1 MCPEADPGCRYP
13 DRDGAGWIAAMVTA
27 ETVLSTREQIVAAAS
42 RHFAE
47 RGYDGTSLNDI
58 ADDVGIRRP
67 SLLHH
72 FPSKEALYQE
82 VFARAVGDFAER
94 VESAKEGNREGWKQL
109 EHVLE
114 ASFEFFVENQEFV
127 RLVRREQIDC
137 SHGIDL
143 GAAIRPYFRQ
153 ACGFFEREM
162 EAGRFRRQDPEQLL
176 LTGYGALLSYFSDAV
191 FIESLLDEDPLSEKV
206 LARRLE
212 HVVAFFR
219 AALEP

>member
-1 MCPEADPGCRYP
+1 
-13 DRDGAGWIAAMVTA
+13 MVTA
-27 ETVLSTREQIVAAAS
+27 EVTPSTRELILASAS

-82 VFARAVGDFAER
+82 VFLRAVTDFGER
-94 VESAKEGNREGWKQL
+94 VQEAISGNREGWKQL

-114 ASFEFFVENQEFV
+114 ASFDFFVANPEFV
-127 RLVRREQIDC
+127 RLVRREQIDS

-143 GAAIRPYFRQ
+143 GTAMAPFFRQ
-153 ACGFFEREM
+153 ACGFFDKEI

-176 LTGYGALLSYFSDAV
+176 LTGYGMLLSYFSDAV
-191 FIESLLDEDPLSEKV
+191 FIESLLGEDPLSEKV

-212 HVVAFFR
+212 HVLAFFR

>member
-1 MCPEADPGCRYP
+1 
-13 DRDGAGWIAAMVTA
+13 MVTA
-27 ETVLSTREQIVAAAS
+27 EVTPSTRELILASAS

-72 FPSKEALYQE
+72 FPSKEALYQQ
-82 VFARAVGDFAER
+82 VFLRAVADFGER
-94 VESAKEGNREGWKQL
+94 VQEAISGNREGWKQL

-114 ASFEFFVENQEFV
+114 ASFDFFVANPEFV
-127 RLVRREQIDC
+127 RLVRREQIDS

-143 GAAIRPYFRQ
+143 GTAMAPFFRQ
-153 ACGFFEREM
+153 ACGFFEKEI

-176 LTGYGALLSYFSDAV
+176 LTGYGMLLSYFSDAV
-191 FIESLLDEDPLSEKV
+191 FIESLLGEDPLSEKV

-212 HVVAFFR
+212 HVLAFFR

>member
-1 MCPEADPGCRYP
+1 
-13 DRDGAGWIAAMVTA
+13 MVTA
-27 ETVLSTREQIVAAAS
+27 EVAPSTREQILSAAS

-72 FPSKEALYQE
+72 FPSKEALYHE
-82 VFARAVGDFAER
+82 VFVRAVADFGER
-94 VESAKEGNREGWKQL
+94 VEQAKAGNRDGWKQL
-109 EHVLE
+109 EHVLQ
-114 ASFEFFVENQEFV
+114 AAFDFFVENPEFV
-127 RLVRREQIDC
+127 RLVRREQMDS

-143 GAAIRPYFRQ
+143 GSAIAPYFRQ

-162 EAGRFRRQDPEQLL
+162 DAGRFRRQDPEQLL

-191 FIESLLDEDPLSEKV
+191 FIESLLGEDPLSDKI
-206 LARRLE
+206 LSRRLE
-212 HVVAFFR
+212 HVLAFFR

>member
-1 MCPEADPGCRYP
+1 
-13 DRDGAGWIAAMVTA
+13 MVTA
-27 ETVLSTREQIVAAAS
+27 PTVPSTRELILTAAS

-72 FPSKEALYQE
+72 FPSKEALYRE
-82 VFARAVGDFAER
+82 VFVRAVADFAER
-94 VESAKEGNREGWKQL
+94 VELAKEGNREGWKQL

-114 ASFEFFVENQEFV
+114 ASFDFFVENPEFV
-127 RLVRREQIDC
+127 RLVRREQID
-137 SHGIDL
+137 STHGIDL
-143 GAAIRPYFRQ
+143 GAAISPYFRQ
-153 ACGFFEREM
+153 ACDFFEREM
-162 EAGRFRRQDPEQLL
+162 DAGRFRRQDPEQLL
-176 LTGYGALLSYFSDAV
+176 LTAYGALLSYFSDAV
-191 FIESLLDEDPLSEKV
+191 FIESLLGEDPLSEKI

-212 HVVAFFR
+212 HVVSFFR

>member
-1 MCPEADPGCRYP
+1 
-13 DRDGAGWIAAMVTA
+13 MVTA
-27 ETVLSTREQIVAAAS
+27 EVAPSTRELILAAAS

-72 FPSKEALYQE
+72 FPSKEALYHQ
-82 VFARAVGDFAER
+82 VFVRAVGVVGKR
-94 VESAKEGNREGWKQL
+94 VALAKEGNREGWKQL
-109 EHVLE
+109 EHVLG
-114 ASFEFFVENQEFV
+114 ASFDFFVENPEFV
-127 RLVRREQIDC
+127 RLVRREQIDS

-143 GAAIRPYFRQ
+143 GTAMAPYFRQ

-162 EAGRFRRQDPEQLL
+162 DAGRFRRQDPEQLL

-191 FIESLLDEDPLSEKV
+191 FIESLLGEDPLSERI
-206 LARRLE
+206 LARRLD
-212 HVVAFFR
+212 HLLSFFR

>member
-1 MCPEADPGCRYP
+1 
-13 DRDGAGWIAAMVTA
+13 MVTA
-27 ETVLSTREQIVAAAS
+27 EVTPSTRELILASAS

-82 VFARAVGDFAER
+82 VFVRAIADFAER
-94 VESAKEGNREGWKQL
+94 IELAVQGNREGWKQL

-114 ASFEFFVENQEFV
+114 AAFDFFVQNPEFV
-127 RLVRREQIDC
+127 RLVRREQID
-137 SHGIDL
+137 SSPGIDL
-143 GAAIRPYFRQ
+143 GTALKPLFQRAS
-153 ACGFFEREM
+153 AFFEREM

-176 LTGYGALLSYFSDAV
+176 LTGYGALLSYFSDAP
-191 FIESLLDEDPLSEKV
+191 FIEKLLEADPMAPAV
-206 LARRLE
+206 LTRRLD
-212 HVVAFFR
+212 HVLTFFR
-219 AALEP
+219 TALEP

>member
-1 MCPEADPGCRYP
+1 
-13 DRDGAGWIAAMVTA
+13 MVTVQS
-27 ETVLSTREQIVAAAS
+27 TPSTRELILAAAS

-72 FPSKEALYQE
+72 FPSKEALYRE
-82 VFARAVGDFAER
+82 VFARAVLDFAER
-94 VESAKEGNREGWKQL
+94 VDQAVQGNREGWKQL

-114 ASFEFFVENQEFV
+114 AAFDFFVENPEFV
-127 RLVRREQIDC
+127 RLVRREQIEN

-143 GAAIRPYFRQ
+143 GVALRPFFQQ
-153 ACGFFEREM
+153 ACAFFEREM
-162 EAGRFRRQDPEQLL
+162 DAGRFRRQDPEHLIL
-176 LTGYGALLSYFSDAV
+176 SGYGLLLSYFSDAP
-191 FIESLLDEDPLSEKV
+191 FLIELLDEDPLAESV
-206 LARRLE
+206 LDRRLQ
-212 HVVAFFR
+212 HVRAFFR